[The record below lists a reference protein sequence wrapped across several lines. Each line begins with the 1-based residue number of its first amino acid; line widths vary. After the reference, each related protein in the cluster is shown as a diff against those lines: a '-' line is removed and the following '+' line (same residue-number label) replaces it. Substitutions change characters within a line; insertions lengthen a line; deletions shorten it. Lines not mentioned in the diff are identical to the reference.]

1 MPVLRSDVLDGVN
14 WVKNSTTNPFLPENI
29 DAGKTWVSGTY
40 VRESILRKEEGKTS
54 EGNVIYQDTNN
65 STNDFTVSKD
75 LVLRRNSKKASWA
88 E

>member
-1 MPVLRSDVLDGVN
+1 MNTLFIFGKPDKDDPEGMYRS
-14 WVKNSTTNPFLPENI
+14 T

-40 VRESILRKEEGKTS
+40 VKESILRKAEGKTS

-75 LVLRRNSKKASWA
+75 PVLRRNSKKASWA